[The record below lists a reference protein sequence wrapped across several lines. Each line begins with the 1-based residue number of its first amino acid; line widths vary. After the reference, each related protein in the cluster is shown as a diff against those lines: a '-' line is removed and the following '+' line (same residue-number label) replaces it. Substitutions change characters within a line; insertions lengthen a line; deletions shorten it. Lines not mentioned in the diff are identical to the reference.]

1 MGIARFSINRQAL
14 AGVVLILAA
23 LLTFNVV
30 AYWVYRP
37 IRTFNEG
44 KPPASDKQLLF
55 LVEKSGNQ
63 IYLMGITHQGSLDL
77 YPLRPEIKSVF
88 SSCDFLAES
97 LQADLDQ
104 SRAPSF
110 QALYWTRRNEN
121 MLASCSVTQV
131 E

>member
-23 LLTFNVV
+23 LLTFN
-30 AYWVYRP
+30 
-37 IRTFNEG
+37 
-44 KPPASDKQLLF
+44 
-55 LVEKSGNQ
+55 
-63 IYLMGITHQGSLDL
+63 
-77 YPLRPEIKSVF
+77 SVF

-121 MLASCSVTQV
+121 MLASRSVTQV